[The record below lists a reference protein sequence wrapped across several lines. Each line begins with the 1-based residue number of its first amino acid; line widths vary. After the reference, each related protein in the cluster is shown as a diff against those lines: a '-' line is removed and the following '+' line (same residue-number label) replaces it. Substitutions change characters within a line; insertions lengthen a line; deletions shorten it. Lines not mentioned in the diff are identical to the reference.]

1 MGEKY
6 NGNLR
11 VHILPVSYLGADH
24 IAASVGAITKYPL
37 PCLVADLGTATKILV
52 IDDLIATGGTLKAA
66 RNVLEQGGATV
77 SEFFGIVGLPE
88 LNYKEVLEPTPVTTL
103 IDFAGA

>member
-1 MGEKY
+1 M
-6 NGNLR
+6 
-11 VHILPVSYLGADH
+11 
-24 IAASVGAITKYPL
+24 
-37 PCLVADLGTATKILV
+37 TKILV

-88 LNYKEVLEPTPVTTL
+88 LNYKEELLNNVILDINTKIP
-103 IDFAGA
+103 GALKQYSYYTEEVPRNMS